1 MLRASGAAVLAQPQH
16 RAMAVHQV
24 DSAYADAIVSQCIPK
39 SGLCICGQQV
49 SWFFNKCEILALAAV
64 LCQGPC
70 YFMYLGQ
77 AYSFFSS
84 IFEGAESAALPQHPA
99 VLHCHLLPG

>member
-1 MLRASGAAVLAQPQH
+1 
-16 RAMAVHQV
+16 MAGHQL
-24 DSAYADAIVSQCIPK
+24 DSAYADSVLSQCTPS

-49 SWFFNKCEILALAAV
+49 SCFFNKREILALAAV

-77 AYSFFSS
+77 AHSFFSS
-84 IFEGAESAALPQHPA
+84 IFQGDESAALHQHPA
-99 VLHCHLLPG
+99 VLHCHLLAG